1 MPRGAPNQQA
11 QPDEAQTTQSQGS
24 TPLSGHRN
32 YAEYKAEHEK
42 LHPGVAALSESVWS
56 GGSSGGSSG
65 APANTGERKDSEFR
79 VTGTM
84 TEIGTTAAGITD
96 QVGRVQP
103 KTDGAAVLYDD
114 ATGKLYETT
123 DWHAVNRNWN
133 YLVGSDG
140 KRQRVAGYV
149 AAPSEEDGEFA
160 LRGSAKPGQQMLV
173 VGYNESLP
181 APGTEEY
188 KKFLSDKFYA
198 VAGAQAIQNRLTV
211 DEDGHVSGAHTDFGQ
226 MGSVSASDYIKLGRP
241 GRVGNLDL
249 SEYAE
254 MSDDEILAKGILIG
268 QDTKNRSHGVE
279 KALNSVG
286 RLFGDDNFGHEL
298 MRTLTDIA
306 AVPVVGSILSV
317 AIDPINAY
325 ETARDSG
332 YSAGAA
338 GRESGKAGL
347 AAVNDAYI
355 DAAAAAL
362 TVVAVAAA
370 PFTGGASLAFGAA
383 AGAAL
388 GAAGAAARSGMR
400 STIYG
405 GYDENAFLN
414 SVAEGAV
421 TGAITGT
428 MQGIGRAATTPGAS
442 PAWQTAGRVVDSG
455 WTQAAVNTVSGYGIA
470 YSRGGESRDHAD
482 EAAVRSL
489 VGGSVS
495 ALAGDTQV
503 GQSLGWGGTRYTE
516 NFSNYFVNAALR
528 DNRSILT
535 RVGSAFRGQVGSQGG
550 LIGMTFGAG
559 SNASQWERSWNS
571 ATAPAAGEN
580 RVPYTDF
587 LPEGS
592 QVGGRF
598 PAWHSETA
606 QLSLNPQLQQM
617 IVK

>member
-56 GGSSGGSSG
+56 GGSGGGSSG
-65 APANTGERKDSEFR
+65 APAGTGARKESEFR
-79 VTGTM
+79 VTGAM
-84 TEIGTTAAGITD
+84 TEIGTTAAGLTE

-103 KTDGAAVLYDD
+103 KTDGAVVLYDD

-149 AAPSEEDGEFA
+149 AAPAEEDGEFS
-160 LRGSAKPGQQMLV
+160 LRGSAKPGQQMLI

-181 APGTEEY
+181 TPGTEEY

-198 VAGAQAIQNRLTV
+198 VAGAQAVQNRMTLG
-211 DEDGHVSGAHTDFGQ
+211 EDGRLSGPRTDFGQ
-226 MGSVSASDYIKLGRP
+226 MGSVSAADFIKLGRP

-254 MSDDEILAKGILIG
+254 MSDDEILAKGLLIG
-268 QDTKNRSHGVE
+268 QDTKNRSHGIE

-286 RLFGDDNFGHEL
+286 KLFGDDNFGHEL

-306 AVPVVGSILSV
+306 AVPVVGSVLSV
-317 AIDPINAY
+317 VVDPVNAY

-332 YSAGAA
+332 YSARAA

-355 DAAAAAL
+355 DAATAAL

-370 PFTGGASLAFGAA
+370 PFTGGASIAVGAV

-405 GYDENAFLN
+405 GYDEGALLN

-428 MQGIGRAATTPGAS
+428 MQGVGRAASMAGAS

-455 WTQAAVNTVSGYGIA
+455 WTQTAVNAASGYGVA
-470 YSRGGESRDHAD
+470 YSRGGESRDQAD
-482 EAAVRSL
+482 ELAVRSL
-489 VGGSVS
+489 VGGSIS
-495 ALAGDTQV
+495 AFAGDTRV
-503 GQSLGWGGTRYTE
+503 GRSLGWGGTRYTE

-528 DNRSILT
+528 DNQSILG
-535 RVGSAFRGQVGSQGG
+535 RVGSAFREHAGSQGG
-550 LIGMTFGAG
+550 LVSMTFGAG
-559 SNASQWERSWNS
+559 SNASRWERSWNA
-571 ATAPAAGEN
+571 ATSPAAGEN
-580 RVPYTDF
+580 QRPYTDF
-587 LPEGS
+587 LPESS

-617 IVK
+617 IGK